1 MNRLNMALT
10 NSARTENGAI
20 THKSTLD
27 PVLDF
32 FYHASARRGK
42 DNTKLFADAYAEN
55 KIESLLVA
63 FYTRDVRGGQGERN
77 TFRQILNYLYA
88 NDRSMFHRIMHLV
101 PEYGRWDDLLS
112 FHTDRKVVEFV
123 RATLNTDYTSKKPS
137 LLAKWMPSENTS
149 SKTTVALARAWITAL
164 ETTPKHY
171 RRRLTKIRATIKI
184 VESQMSAG
192 NWSGINY
199 SHVPSKASML
209 YRKAFS
215 KRDGV
220 RYSAYLEAV
229 KAGKTKI
236 NSATL
241 YPYEIVEKFVNG
253 NSDNT
258 LEELWRALPD
268 YVNGKNAMVICD
280 TSGSML
286 SRYIPNTPTPI
297 SVAISL
303 AIYFAE
309 RSKGPFKD
317 TWINFN
323 TTAKAYKLT
332 GKTLYT
338 RVQAMVNNN
347 DWGGST
353 NLQSAFDLI
362 LKTAEQYNVPAEDMP
377 EMLFVVS
384 DMQFNPSGMLTNFDA
399 MKRKYEFAGYTI
411 PTIVFWNVASRVNE
425 APVTRD
431 TTGAYLVSGCSPS
444 IFKAAL
450 NTAALTPRDMMLDVL
465 NNDRYAAV
473 REAINA

>member
-1 MNRLNMALT
+1 MALT

-27 PVLDF
+27 PVLDL
-32 FYHASARRGK
+32 FYHASTRRGQN
-42 DNTKLFADAYAEN
+42 NTALFEQAYAEN

-63 FYTRDVRGGQGERN
+63 FYTRDIRGGQGERN

-88 NDRSMFHRIMHLV
+88 NDRVMFHRIMHLV
-101 PEYGRWDDLLS
+101 PVYGRWDDLLS
-112 FHTDRKVVEFV
+112 FHTDRKVIEFV
-123 RATLNTDYTSKKPS
+123 RATLNTDYTSKNPS

-149 SKTTVALARAWITAL
+149 SKETVSLARKWIAAL
-164 ETTPKHY
+164 ETTPRIY
-171 RRRLTKIRATIKI
+171 RRKLAKIRATIKI
-184 VESQMSAG
+184 VECQMSAG
-192 NWSGINY
+192 MWSDINY

-215 KRDGV
+215 KRDGD
-220 RYSAYLEAV
+220 RYSAFIESV

-241 YPYEIVEKFVNG
+241 YPYEIVSKFVHG
-253 NSDNT
+253 SKDAT

-268 YVNGKNAMVICD
+268 YVNGKNAMVVCD

-286 SRYIPNTPTPI
+286 STYTPNTPAPI
-297 SVAISL
+297 SVAVSL

-332 GKTLYT
+332 GKTLYD

-353 NLQSAFDLI
+353 NLQSVFELI
-362 LKTAEQYNVPAEDMP
+362 LKTATQYNVPAEDMP

-384 DMQFNPSGMLTNFDA
+384 DMQFNPSGMLTNFEA
-399 MKRKYEFAGYTI
+399 IKRKYENAGYTI

-431 TTGAYLVSGCSPS
+431 QTGAYLVSGCSPS

-450 NTAALTPRDMMLDVL
+450 NTVAVTPRDMMLDVL
-465 NNDRYAAV
+465 NSDRYAAV
-473 REAINA
+473 REVLHA